1 LDKVGRSF
9 EVNGVAAAFDDTEA
23 CLGQTLTYPPRELRE
38 LGVMFARNEVDG
50 PVQLAEAFPERG
62 QSPGADVFQTQGEA
76 FRVVLVA
83 AG

>member
-1 LDKVGRSF
+1 VGEVGRSF
-9 EVNGVAAAFDDTEA
+9 EVDGMPAAFDDAETR
-23 CLGQTLTYPPRELRE
+23 LGQAFAYPSGELRE
-38 LGVMFARNEVDG
+38 FGVIFARNEVDG

-62 QSPGADVFQTQGEA
+62 ESPGADVFQTQGEA